1 MLIAGEKTKN
11 VCTMHVRKSGSSLP
25 HLDVMV
31 ELYCSTKTQGPGL
44 VVQQARSRYISTEFA
59 TWCKKPN

>member
-11 VCTMHVRKSGSSLP
+11 VCTKHVRKSGSSLP

-31 ELYCSTKTQGPGL
+31 ELYFSTKTQCPGL

-59 TWCKKPN
+59 TWRKKPN